1 MKIAPGNAPF
11 GRLMGALAV
20 VALLVL
26 SPSLAESRPSS
37 DPRAPSNPAKVTV
50 YLFWTPTC
58 PHCVKAKTFL
68 EALAANMPE
77 IRLRTLELSTDEA
90 HDRAFQAL
98 NTHFRIKPPAVPLI
112 AVGDDVFVGFDTD
125 DTTGAELRSN
135 IAQCRRV
142 RCADVAGSIINREAS
157 QIDPGL
163 PPETGGGVRRPPI
176 FGK

>member
-1 MKIAPGNAPF
+1 
-11 GRLMGALAV
+11 MGALAV
-20 VALLVL
+20 VTLLVL

-98 NTHFRIKPPAVPLI
+98 NTHFRAPRKITHTPIYASLMPDRLI
-112 AVGDDVFVGFDTD
+112 RAGHDGADWVFRFRQ
-125 DTTGAELRSN
+125 A
-135 IAQCRRV
+135 A
-142 RCADVAGSIINREAS
+142 
-157 QIDPGL
+157 
-163 PPETGGGVRRPPI
+163 
-176 FGK
+176 